1 MMYLITAM
9 IKPQQFEDVKKELF
23 DANVHKMTVT
33 SVKGCGQQKGYEE
46 SFRGVVSEVNLL
58 NKMRLDIAV
67 NEDFKDIT
75 IQAIIKGART
85 ETIGDGKIFVTELK
99 ECIRIRTGETSTD
112 AIG

>member
-1 MMYLITAM
+1 MLLITAM
-9 IKPQQFEDVKKELF
+9 IKPQRFEEVKKALF
-23 DANVHKMTVT
+23 EADIHKMTVS

-58 NKMRLDIAV
+58 NKIRLDIAV
-67 NEDFKDIT
+67 NEEFKQKT
-75 IQAIIKGART
+75 IDAIIKGART

-99 ECIRIRTGETSTD
+99 ECIRIRTGEEGSE